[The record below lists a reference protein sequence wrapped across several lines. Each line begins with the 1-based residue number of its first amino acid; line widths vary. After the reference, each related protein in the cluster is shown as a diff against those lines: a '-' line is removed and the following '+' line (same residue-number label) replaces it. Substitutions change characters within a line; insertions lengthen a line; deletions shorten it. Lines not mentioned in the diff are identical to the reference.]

1 MNLDIELENLVMIID
16 KDNKVVNVMI
26 IVLNIIAEILI
37 KIKVKISKQNNG
49 IHLKIILIESCI
61 LNLVLNLN
69 KEITVNRINK
79 ENILIRIN
87 LESKN
92 AVVQLIKRKNFV
104 LAVILLV

>member
-1 MNLDIELENLVMIID
+1 MIID